1 MLPIFVA
8 TNTYVSYTHKHLY
21 WESLYQLLH
30 LKKTLGFIPIIMS
43 VLGIIPWSSVKTT
56 VIKVLVVGAKN
67 QFMVLATIV
76 QEVDARG
83 THIINH
89 VRK

>member
-30 LKKTLGFIPIIMS
+30 LKKTLGFIPIIMFL
-43 VLGIIPWSSVKTT
+43 LGIIVSINRSQSV
-56 VIKVLVVGAKN
+56 GDN
-67 QFMVLATIV
+67 Q
-76 QEVDARG
+76 
-83 THIINH
+83 
-89 VRK
+89 